1 MLAIQQ
7 RIYRV
12 FHRELS
18 YKSISRVDQLDMCL
32 NNKTQ
37 MLHRSMGREVIH
49 LLINQRSKDQHHIF
63 YCKIKN
69 GNFACG
75 M

>member
-7 RIYRV
+7 GIYRV

-69 GNFACG
+69 DNFACG